1 MPSLSPRRTSSRRI
15 GGRRMVA
22 VAAVAGAALCVA
34 ACGSSSGSPTTTA
47 AAGGV
52 SAVASNAPVTLRL
65 GYLTNLTHA
74 AALVGVQ
81 DGYFKQS
88 LPSNVTLQT
97 ATYNAGPAEVTALL
111 AGSLDAAY
119 MGPNSAI
126 NAYTQGKGAIRI
138 ISGATSGGAALVV
151 SPSITSSSQLKGKT
165 IATPQLGNTQDV
177 ALRTWLKKQ
186 GLTFPGPNGGSGDV
200 TILPED
206 NATTLTSFEAGTIA
220 GAWVP
225 EPWASR
231 LVTEGGGKVLVDE
244 KSLWPQGAFVTTH
257 LIVST
262 DFLAKYPG
270 TVTKLLEAEAATLD
284 TVKADPAKAKTTANE
299 ALKALTG
306 KTLAPA
312 VLDRAFDNLTLT
324 LDPIA
329 STLQVSAD
337 HGVEVGTTKK
347 ADLSGIY
354 DLTLLN
360 ALLKQ
365 RGEQPVSAAG
375 LGKE

>member
-1 MPSLSPRRTSSRRI
+1 MTSTTTGSRLRR
-15 GGRRMVA
+15 
-22 VAAVAGAALCVA
+22 
-34 ACGSSSGSPTTTA
+34 TA
-47 AAGGV
+47 AAV
-52 SAVASNAPVTLRL
+52 VAALLAATGLAACSSSQAATPTTSGAATAEAPTLRL
-65 GYLTNLTHA
+65 GYFANITHA
-74 AALVGVQ
+74 LPLIGVQ
-81 DGYFKQS
+81 DGTYAK
-88 LPSNVTLQT
+88 TLG
-97 ATYNAGPAEVTALL
+97 ATKLETQIFSAGPAAVEALF

-119 MGPNSAI
+119 VGPNPAI
-126 NAYTQGKGAIRI
+126 NAFTKSSGQAVRIVAGA
-138 ISGATSGGAALVV
+138 SSGGAQLVV
-151 SPSITSSSQLKGKT
+151 QPSIADAQGLKGQT
-165 IATPQLGNTQDV
+165 VASPQLGGTQDV
-177 ALRTWLKKQ
+177 ALRHWLKQQ
-186 GLTFPGPNGGSGDV
+186 GLSAPVTGTGDV
-200 TILPED
+200 TVAPQE
-206 NATTLTSFEAGTIA
+206 NSQTLDLFKAGKIA

-244 KSLWPQGAFVTTH
+244 KTLWPQGAFVTTH

-262 DFLAKYPG
+262 EFLAKYPG
-270 TVTKLLEAEAATLD
+270 TVAKLLEAEATTLD
-284 TVKADPAKAKTTANE
+284 AVKADPAKAKVTANE

-306 KTLAPA
+306 KTLKPA
-312 VLDRAFDNLTLT
+312 VLDRAFDDLTLT

-360 ALLKQ
+360 ALLKK

>member
-1 MPSLSPRRTSSRRI
+1 VRI
-15 GGRRMVA
+15 
-22 VAAVAGAALCVA
+22 VAGA
-34 ACGSSSGSPTTTA
+34 S
-47 AAGGV
+47 
-52 SAVASNAPVTLRL
+52 
-65 GYLTNLTHA
+65 
-74 AALVGVQ
+74 
-81 DGYFKQS
+81 
-88 LPSNVTLQT
+88 
-97 ATYNAGPAEVTALL
+97 
-111 AGSLDAAY
+111 
-119 MGPNSAI
+119 
-126 NAYTQGKGAIRI
+126 
-138 ISGATSGGAALVV
+138 SGGAQLVV
-151 SPSITSSSQLKGKT
+151 LPTITDAQGLKGQT
-165 IATPQLGNTQDV
+165 VASPQLGGTQDV
-177 ALRTWLKKQ
+177 ALRYWLKQQ
-186 GLTFPGPNGGSGDV
+186 GLSAPVTGTGDV
-200 TILPED
+200 TVAPQE
-206 NATTLTSFEAGTIA
+206 NSQTLDLFKAGKIA

-244 KSLWPQGAFVTTH
+244 KTLWPQGAFVTTH

-270 TVTKLLEAEAATLD
+270 TVAKLLEAEATTLD
-284 TVKADPAKAKTTANE
+284 AVKADPTKAKATANE

-306 KTLAPA
+306 KTLKPA
-312 VLDRAFDNLTLT
+312 VLDRAFDDLTLT

-360 ALLKQ
+360 ALLKK
-365 RGEQPVSAAG
+365 RGGQPASAAG